1 MTEPVKRRKKPSS
14 DDHAKQ
20 ERVAEVKRMLARKGR
35 PDPSSRLMRA
45 TAFEGISSTN
55 ELYLS
60 GVKFSEKPWTNA
72 LWWAARDL
80 AANDVPISEVLDLL
94 IDNAEAWVEGERQD
108 LALRTI
114 VNAFYFQPKVT
125 ARQYAQ
131 QRRERRG
138 GAESLTD
145 TGAPGS

>member
-1 MTEPVKRRKKPSS
+1 MTEPKRRKKPSTA
-14 DDHAKQ
+14 DPAKAQ
-20 ERVAEVKRMLARKGR
+20 RIAEVKRMLEGMER
-35 PDPSSRLMRA
+35 PDASSRLMRA
-45 TAFEGISSTN
+45 TAFEGISFTN

-60 GVKFSEKPWTNA
+60 GVKFSEKPWVSA
-72 LWWAARDL
+72 LWWAAKDA
-80 AANDVPISEVLDLL
+80 AANDVPLEEVLDLL
-94 IDNAEAWVEGERQD
+94 IDNADAWVEGERQD

>member
-1 MTEPVKRRKKPSS
+1 
-14 DDHAKQ
+14 
-20 ERVAEVKRMLARKGR
+20 MLAGMEP

-45 TAFEGISSTN
+45 TAFVGISFNN
-55 ELYLS
+55 EMYLS
-60 GVKFSEKPWTNA
+60 GVKFSEKPWINA

-80 AANDVPISEVLDLL
+80 AANNVPLHEVLDLL
-94 IDNAEAWVEGERQD
+94 IDTADAWVEGERQD

-138 GAESLTD
+138 GASSSTE
-145 TGAPGS
+145 APTS